1 MNKTSIEWVRN
12 PDGSQGYTWNPITG
26 CLNHVNGLCK
36 GGNFP
41 CYAYKLA
48 NGRLKQRYLRGRE
61 LAGIDWVEGCPVVVG
76 QDKYE
81 ALLKAKD
88 DPFYPRFWEEKL
100 LKPAKGFAGY
110 LKTKP
115 KGIFVCN
122 MSDPFGIG
130 IPEEWTRRV
139 LEQCKIFSQ
148 HRFYLLTKQ
157 PQNPIKF
164 SPFPENCWVGATVTN
179 QDSLSDTLRAL
190 IDVDAKTKFLSLEPL
205 LGEINVSFYPDEI
218 QWVIIGQ
225 QTPVSAKTEP
235 KVEWV
240 REIVNAADKA
250 GIPVFLKDNLKP
262 LLVTYKDGGEYAP
275 LWANGG
281 YGTLRQEIPL

>member
-41 CYAYKLA
+41 CYAYQLA
-48 NGRLKQRYLRGRE
+48 NRRLKGHYLANKHTATDRYDE
-61 LAGIDWVEGCPVVVG
+61 DS
-76 QDKYE
+76 Y
-81 ALLKAKD
+81 
-88 DPFYPRFWEEKL
+88 PFYPRFWEEKL

-122 MSDPFGIG
+122 MSDLFGIG

-240 REIVNAADKA
+240 QEIVEAADKA
-250 GIPVFLKDNLKP
+250 EIPVFLKDNLDP
-262 LLVTYKDGGEYAP
+262 LLRTIDGQIPTG
-275 LWANGG
+275 LCDNFGR
-281 YGTLRQEIPL
+281 TLRQEMPSLRG